1 MTPQQ
6 IQLVR
11 SSFALVVPIAATAAQ
26 IFYDRLFAIDPSL
39 KALFKSD
46 LVHQGQRLMDMM
58 GVAVG
63 LLDKPQHLLPAL
75 RHLGGRH
82 VEYGVQSGHYATV
95 GRALLE
101 TLEIGLGD
109 AFDGPTRQAWSAMYA
124 LVSTTMIE
132 GAIEVKLAA
141 ELIED

>member
-11 SSFALVVPIAATAAQ
+11 SSFALVAPIAPAAAQ
-26 IFYDRLFAIDPSL
+26 IFYDRLFTIAPAL
-39 KALFKSD
+39 KAMFKSD
-46 LVHQGQRLMDMM
+46 MGSQGQRLMEMI

-63 LLDKPQHLLPAL
+63 LLDKPQQLLPAL
-75 RHLGGRH
+75 RHLGKRH
-82 VEYGVQSGHYATV
+82 VAYGVQDTHYAVV

-109 AFDGPTRQAWSAMYA
+109 AFDAPTREAWSTMYA

-132 GAIEVKLAA
+132 GASQTIAAAASIEA
-141 ELIED
+141 